1 MTYQLRIYDIQEG
14 ALQAFT
20 EEWRKQI
27 VPLRKRFGFEIVGAW
42 TVEDAN
48 QFVWIIAH
56 DDFEAADKTYYDS
69 PERAAMDPDP
79 RRLIRE
85 ADTRLMSPIAEL
97 G

>member
-27 VPLRKRFGFEIVGAW
+27 VPMRQQFGFEIVGAW

-48 QFVWIIAH
+48 QFVWIIGH
-56 DDFEAADKTYYDS
+56 NYFEAADKTYYDS
-69 PERAAMDPDP
+69 PERAALDPDP
-79 RRLIRE
+79 RRLILK
-85 ADTRLMSPIAEL
+85 ADTRLMTSISGL